1 MKKGRTGVRKSRRK
15 KQSVPDKWQSELS
28 EETMKRLE
36 REETERNK
44 DWSNAMF
51 FLGANAK
58 LAELFRRA
66 KKGDTDAAQMLLGCL
81 TYNVGEFEK
90 FCSSHPRIANT
101 IVVVGA
107 SWPLLHTSMKA
118 NKDGALTIP
127 PDHVLRKLGVVRG
140 KRRFNTATSV
150 GTAVAKEL
158 YDQMEFYR
166 HTAPPESTALRLTLV
181 EPEADAAGMH
191 LIKFNPHTARE
202 HCWDKSEMGLKTAID
217 RVRQLE
223 PLSPGNYSQWW
234 KAAEFFF
241 LWQWGK
247 EFQDATDFENWNP
260 AAYGELQ
267 PDPARSAK
275 RRDIKKALKQ
285 GFMSLANSLRGRVLD

>member
-1 MKKGRTGVRKSRRK
+1 
-15 KQSVPDKWQSELS
+15 
-28 EETMKRLE
+28 
-36 REETERNK
+36 
-44 DWSNAMF
+44 
-51 FLGANAK
+51 LGANAK

-66 KKGDTDAAQMLLGCL
+66 KKGDTDAARMLLGCL

-90 FCSSHPRIANT
+90 FCSNHPRIANT
-101 IVVVGA
+101 IVVVGD

-127 PDHVLRKLGVVRG
+127 PDHVLRKLGLVRG

-158 YDQMEFYR
+158 YDQMEFCR

-191 LIKFNPHTARE
+191 LIKANPHTARQ
-202 HCWDKSEMGLKTAID
+202 HCWDKSEMALEAAID
-217 RVRQLE
+217 RVSQLE

-241 LWQWGK
+241 LWQWGE
-247 EFQDATDFENWNP
+247 EFQDDQDFEKWNV
-260 AAYGELQ
+260 AAYEVMT
-267 PDPARSAK
+267 PHAARSAK
-275 RRDIKKALKQ
+275 RRDIKKAVEQ
-285 GFMSLANSLRGRVLD
+285 GFMSLANSLRERVLD